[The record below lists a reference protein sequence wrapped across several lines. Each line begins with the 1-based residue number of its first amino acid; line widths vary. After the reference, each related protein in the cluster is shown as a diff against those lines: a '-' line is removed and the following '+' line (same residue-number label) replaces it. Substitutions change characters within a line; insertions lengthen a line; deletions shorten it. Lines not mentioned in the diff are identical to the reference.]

1 MVVTGCSDAGPDRPA
16 GVKSGAPGA
25 PAQGIEAPI
34 VRVVDGDTARALVN
48 GREES
53 VRYIGIDTPE
63 VDPSIGV
70 ECFGAEASTRNEE
83 LVDGETVRLQ
93 FDAERRDPYD
103 RLLAYVYTR
112 DSFVN
117 AELVR
122 GGFATTLEI
131 APNDTKA
138 ALFDRLEREA
148 VEAERGLWGEC

>member
-1 MVVTGCSDAGPDRPA
+1 MLAFVGVVAVTGCSDAGPDGPA

-25 PAQGIEAPI
+25 PPQGIEVPI

-70 ECFGAEASTRNEE
+70 ECFGAAASTRNEE

-93 FDAERRDPYD
+93 FDAERRDRY
-103 RLLAYVYTR
+103 
-112 DSFVN
+112 
-117 AELVR
+117 
-122 GGFATTLEI
+122 
-131 APNDTKA
+131 
-138 ALFDRLEREA
+138 DRLEREA
-148 VEAERGLWGEC
+148 VEAERGPWGEC